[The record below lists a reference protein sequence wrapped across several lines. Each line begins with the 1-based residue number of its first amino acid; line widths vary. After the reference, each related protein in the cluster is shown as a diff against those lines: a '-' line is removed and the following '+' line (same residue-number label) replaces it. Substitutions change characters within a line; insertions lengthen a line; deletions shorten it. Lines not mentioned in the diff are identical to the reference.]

1 MKSLFSRFFG
11 RPGRRERRG
20 QSLVEVTLFLPLLL
34 MMLAG
39 LIEFGFALNQYL
51 NTLDAAREAAR
62 FSSDGDPLFRAA
74 CGDNDDDDISDGDLL
89 ADDGCGGADD
99 PAVAGAYSLVDDTII
114 WPAGSVPPGD
124 VVPGDPYCGTTDF
137 YMQTACVALQTVS
150 PVPLDPARDDVV
162 VSVFRV
168 LSGTVV
174 ARWPNCMPD
183 VNFDCVN
190 DPPTGTETLGEWH
203 LYGYG
208 DQCANRED
216 DDADGE
222 VDDGCLGGPPVI
234 GSPEDSC
241 DTALDNCHPS
251 RLSTNDVEG
260 RLDPGAPN
268 TAVLLVEI
276 FFSYNQILKLPWL
289 APFVPDPVEMHT
301 YTIVPLPAAEPT
313 LTITGTVMEDVG
325 GTLVPIKGVTIDFGE
340 EGIAITDDDG
350 LYVKG
355 GFNSGTYHLVPQP
368 YFTCTYTPAFL
379 DVTLTTQDSGDNNFV
394 AVCPPPTATPTLTPT
409 PTATNTPNGTAT
421 PTPSPTV
428 TLTPGPGC
436 DPTGILDPSKS
447 SMLIEFGVTQLTA
460 DNIISA
466 TVIVTLMDTCDAPM
480 PAGTLVTLVS
490 SRGVVD
496 TILPSATQ
504 GVNAGGQAFFN
515 IRSGTASPYVSGA
528 YQPSVFTDT
537 SGVVPIGTVDMPFVC
552 VRGAEDAPAGSQ
564 NLTYLFTNDTAES
577 RQLSSLTLSALP
589 LIDPSRHLI
598 QIDMFPA
605 AIWTGSQTGAVIT
618 INGGWT
624 VASRTIASVAS
635 RFLGLNFDFD
645 VTIPGEINEY
655 VLQTQ
660 WQDIANAASVC
671 TSAPVVVT
679 RGP

>member
-1 MKSLFSRFFG
+1 MKVLFSRFF
-11 RPGRRERRG
+11 RRLDRRERRG

-51 NTLDAAREAAR
+51 NTLDAAREGAR

-74 CGDNDDDDISDGDLL
+74 CGDDDDDDISDGDLL
-89 ADDGCGGADD
+89 ADDGCGGAGD
-99 PAVAGAYSLVDDTII
+99 PAVSGIYSLVDNTII
-114 WPAGSVPPGD
+114 WPVGSAPPGD
-124 VVPGDPYCGTTDF
+124 DVPGDPYCGTTDF

-150 PVPLDPARDDVV
+150 PVPLDPERDDVL

-174 ARWPNCMPD
+174 SRWPNCMPD

-251 RLSTNDVEG
+251 HLSTNDIEG
-260 RLDPGAPN
+260 RLDPAAPN

-325 GTLVPIKGVTIDFGE
+325 GVLIPIKGVTIDFGE

-368 YFTCTYTPAFL
+368 YFTCIYTPDFL

-409 PTATNTPNGTAT
+409 PTATNTPPPGATATST
-421 PTPSPTV
+421 PTPVTPPPTPV
-428 TLTPGPGC
+428 CQPGV
-436 DPTGILDPSKS
+436 LDPSLS
-447 SMLIEFGVTQLTA
+447 SMASSATQLTA

-466 TVIVTLMDTCDAPM
+466 TVTVTLRDECGATM
-480 PAGTLVTLVS
+480 PAGTLVTLTS

-496 TILPSATQ
+496 TILPSVTQ
-504 GVNAGGQAFFN
+504 GVNAVGQAFFN
-515 IRSGTASPYVSGA
+515 VKSGTASPYVSGA
-528 YQPSVFTDT
+528 YQPSVFTAT
-537 SGVVPIGTVDMPFVC
+537 SGVVIVGSVDMPFVC
-552 VRGAEDAPAGSQ
+552 VRGAEDAVAGSQ
-564 NLTYLFTNDTAES
+564 NISYLFTNDTTES

-598 QIDMFPA
+598 LVDMLPGN
-605 AIWTGSQTGAVIT
+605 IWTGSQTGAVIT
-618 INGGWT
+618 INSGWT
-624 VASRTIASVAS
+624 AASRTIASVAS
-635 RFLGLNFDFD
+635 RFFGLNFDFD

-660 WQDIANAASVC
+660 WQNIANAASVC